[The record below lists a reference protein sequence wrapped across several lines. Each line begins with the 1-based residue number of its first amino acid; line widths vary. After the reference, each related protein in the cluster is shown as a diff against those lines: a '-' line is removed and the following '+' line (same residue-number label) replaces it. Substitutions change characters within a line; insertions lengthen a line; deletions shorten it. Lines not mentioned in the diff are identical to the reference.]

1 MSMHSPHHAF
11 EHDRT
16 HHPLRGVEVQSS
28 DCSGRE
34 IERPNSLIADLDAA
48 VATVPGDE
56 GRDEMSALAILAHVT
71 AGLFGHIVSV
81 GAGQRTAAILGGAA
95 RAAGRSRV
103 FAIDLFPDSDE
114 APDDSAL
121 SLDAFL
127 GTMTRSELLEY
138 VLPHHGTAATFAQLM
153 PTDFRARLIVLDGAH
168 ACTNVETDMFVLE
181 QFLVAGG
188 WLCVTG
194 AFSSYPRATGALE
207 TLFRQRNHF
216 DLARQ
221 MTPGLFVARKRLL

>member
-1 MSMHSPHHAF
+1 MS
-11 EHDRT
+11 T
-16 HHPLRGVEVQSS
+16 HPSHESFRQNGTESRNGPE
-28 DCSGRE
+28 
-34 IERPNSLIADLDAA
+34 SLFSDLD
-48 VATVPGDE
+48 VALALVAGDE
-56 GRDEMSALAILAHVT
+56 ERDELAALAMLAHVT
-71 AGLFGHIVSV
+71 AGLSGHVVTV
-81 GAGQRTAAILGGAA
+81 GAGRRTAAVLGGAA
-95 RAAGRSRV
+95 RAVGRSRV

-114 APDDSAL
+114 SPDDSAL
-121 SLDAFL
+121 SLDEFL
-127 GTMTRSELLEY
+127 RTMTQTALLEY

-153 PTDFRARLIVLDGAH
+153 PADFRARLILLDGAH

-221 MTPGLFVARKRLL
+221 LTPGLFVARKRPL

>member
-1 MSMHSPHHAF
+1 MHSPNEAF
-11 EHDRT
+11 NHDRT
-16 HHPLRGVEVQSS
+16 HHPLRRVDALSS
-28 DCSGRE
+28 DPSARE
-34 IERPNSLIADLDAA
+34 SERADSLFADVDAA
-48 VATVPGDE
+48 FAAAPGDE
-56 GRDEMSALAILAHVT
+56 RRDDMVALATLAHVT
-71 AGLFGHIVSV
+71 AGLAGHIVTV
-81 GAGQRTAAILGGAA
+81 GAGQRTAAVLGGAA
-95 RAAGRSRV
+95 RAVGRSRV
-103 FAIDLFPDSDE
+103 FAIDLFPDSDDS
-114 APDDSAL
+114 PDDSTL
-121 SLDAFL
+121 SLDEFL
-127 GTMTRSELLEY
+127 GTMTRSSLLEY

-153 PTDFRARLIVLDGAH
+153 PTDFRARLVVLDGAH

-221 MTPGLFVARKRLL
+221 MTPGLFVARKRPM

>member
-1 MSMHSPHHAF
+1 MSIHPSSDRF
-11 EHDRT
+11 GHDRT
-16 HHPLRGVEVQSS
+16 HHPTRTRETLAPVMSDSGLRNPE
-28 DCSGRE
+28 
-34 IERPNSLIADLDAA
+34 SLVADLDETLS
-48 VATVPGDE
+48 VVPGDE
-56 GRDEMSALAILAHVT
+56 GRDEMEALAVLAHVT
-71 AGLFGHIVSV
+71 AGLSGHIVTV
-81 GAGQRTAAILGGAA
+81 GAGQRTAAVLGGSA

-114 APDDSAL
+114 SPDDSAL
-121 SLDAFL
+121 SLDRFL
-127 GTMTRSELLEY
+127 GTMTKSELLEY
-138 VLPHHGTAATFAQLM
+138 VLPHHGTAATFSQLM

-221 MTPGLFVARKRLL
+221 MTPGLFIARKRPL